1 MEYHG
6 SVGIRPPPAPGRR
19 RRIAGAARRARRK
32 PEPQTDDGANGALA
46 TAKAPFALAGRPSYF
61 LAIAS
66 RSFHS
71 SSQTLSPR
79 FEKRVA
85 VLPSLGSWLEMKLAP
100 GSLPVK

>member
-6 SVGIRPPPAPGRR
+6 SIGIRPSPAPGRR

-32 PEPQTDDGANGALA
+32 PEPQTDDGLRGPAWAGPL
-46 TAKAPFALAGRPSYF
+46 KMAGRPSYF